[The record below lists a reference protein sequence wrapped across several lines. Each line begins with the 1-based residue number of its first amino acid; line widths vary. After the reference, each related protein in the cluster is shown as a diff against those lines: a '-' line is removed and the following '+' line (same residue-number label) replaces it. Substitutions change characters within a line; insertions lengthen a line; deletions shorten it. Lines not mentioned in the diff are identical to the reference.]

1 MRIFDEVQPGEPQHL
16 PAQKRDLVLPL
27 SIMLEGGLIIVKRPA
42 VGLDSDLG
50 RWKGDVDFI
59 SADGVVLG
67 EVDTPGAASPMPGS
81 HPPGRGRLTYAG
93 TTGLSQREDTV
104 VLTEI
109 LVEHLLRAARP
120 PRPVPSQ

>member
-1 MRIFDEVQPGEPQHL
+1 AQTSAQRRLAHRNREPDLEDHPLRIFDEVQPGEPQHL
-16 PAQKRDLVLPL
+16 PAQKCDLVLPL
-27 SIMLEGGLIIVKRPA
+27 SIMLEGGVIVTSPA
-42 VGLDSDLG
+42 VDLDGDL
-50 RWKGDVDFI
+50 
-59 SADGVVLG
+59 
-67 EVDTPGAASPMPGS
+67 GAASPMPGS